1 VPGANA
7 YFAVMKGIAM
17 VSSNTSA
24 EKITVEHVTIRS
36 GKPFAAVRA
45 ALEALVSH
53 LDDGFLTLL
62 RFGLADRA
70 RQELEA
76 AATLSIFANRDHGG
90 LLAIAGLK
98 RRAIQYDIG
107 NPLTASLMTRHK
119 LSAGLYAPI
128 RVLLRESPEG
138 KVAFEY
144 DRPVSTFGQFG
155 DENVDIVARK
165 LDENL
170 ANVLQKAAS

>member
-1 VPGANA
+1 
-7 YFAVMKGIAM
+7 MKGNPMAGTR
-17 VSSNTSA
+17 TS

-36 GKPFAAVRA
+36 SNTFAAVRA
-45 ALEALVSH
+45 ALEARVPR
-53 LDDGFLTLL
+53 LDDGYATLL

-76 AATLSIFANRDHGG
+76 AATLSIFGHRDHGA

-98 RRAIQYDIG
+98 RQAIQYDIG

-119 LSAGLYAPI
+119 VSAALYAPI

-138 KVAFEY
+138 EVAFEY
-144 DRPVSTFGQFG
+144 DRPVSTFGQFS
-155 DENVDIVARK
+155 DEAVDSVARK

-170 ANVLQKAAS
+170 ENVLRKAAS

>member
-1 VPGANA
+1 
-7 YFAVMKGIAM
+7 MKVIPM
-17 VSSNTSA
+17 ISSNTSA
-24 EKITVEHVTIRS
+24 EKVTVEHVTIRS
-36 GKPFAAVRA
+36 SNTFSVARET
-45 ALEALVSH
+45 LEALVPR

-62 RFGLADRA
+62 RFGLIDRA

-76 AATLSIFANRDHGG
+76 AATLSIFGNRDHGA

-98 RRAIQYDIG
+98 QRAIQYGIG

-119 LSAGLYAPI
+119 ISAGLYAPI

-138 KVAFEY
+138 EVAFEY
-144 DRPVSTFGQFG
+144 DRPVSTFGQFA
-155 DENVDIVARK
+155 DDRVDIVARK

-170 ANVLQKAAS
+170 QNVLQKAALA